1 MKLPLRSI
9 TVPRSISRTT
19 RLRQLA
25 GERGWTRI
33 GGAEWAQMLAA
44 VPKASPEDL
53 SDFDIPVDPPWCGVR
68 QHTLDEL
75 EASLTS
81 LTGSYENRP
90 DLRAFSRKVVIRAK
104 DRAKWA
110 SKSRHVAE
118 HKRSLKA
125 EMAGW
130 MLVWLCDPA
139 LFPAWVRIRRQ
150 RL

>member
-1 MKLPLRSI
+1 MKLPSRSI
-9 TVPRSISRTT
+9 TVPRSVNRKT

-25 GERGWTRI
+25 GERGWTSI
-33 GGAEWAQMLAA
+33 GEAEWAQILSV
-44 VPKASPEDL
+44 VPKASSEDL
-53 SDFDIPVDPPWCGVR
+53 ADFDIPVDPPWCGVR
-68 QHTLDEL
+68 QHTLAEL

-81 LTGSYENRP
+81 LTGIYENRQ
-90 DLRAFSRKVVIRAK
+90 DLRAFSRKLVIRAK

-118 HKRSLKA
+118 PKRSLKA

-130 MLVWLCDPA
+130 MLVWLSDPA

-150 RL
+150 LL